1 MNTEPLPARQQRSLR
16 PRHVQS
22 THAAHSA
29 GIRGFVRRPGHA
41 ARFVNRILDVVIATL
56 LLCLLAVPMLLIAIL
71 VKLTSRGPAL
81 YTQERTGLG
90 GKPFVMFKFRTM
102 RIGAEERTGPAWAK
116 RGDPRR
122 TLAGILLRR
131 LSLDELPQLFN
142 VLQGDMSL
150 VGPRPERPYFVQ
162 TFSQRIPAYNQRHQ
176 VLPGIT
182 GWAQINGWRGDSS
195 IEKRLECDLYYI
207 NHWSVWFNLRILLLT
222 PFKVLVE
229 QNAC

>member
-1 MNTEPLPARQQRSLR
+1 METEPPPARQPHSLR
-16 PRHVQS
+16 PGRVQP
-22 THAAHSA
+22 THAAQPA
-29 GIRGFVRRPGHA
+29 DLRGSVGRPGLT
-41 ARFVNRILDVVIATL
+41 ARRVNRILDVVFATL
-56 LLCLLAVPMLLIAIL
+56 LLGLLAAPMLLIAIL
-71 VKLTSRGPAL
+71 VKLTSRGPVL

-90 GKPFVMFKFRTM
+90 GKPFVMLKFRTM
-102 RIGAEERTGPAWAK
+102 RIDAEEHTGPAWAK

-122 TLAGILLRR
+122 TWAGILLRR
-131 LSLDELPQLFN
+131 LSLDELPQLLN
-142 VLQGDMSL
+142 VLQGNMSL

-162 TFSQRIPAYNQRHQ
+162 KFSQNIPAYNQRHQ

-195 IEKRLECDLYYI
+195 IEKRLEYDLYYI

-222 PFKVLVE
+222 PFRVLVE